1 MRTTGTPRR
10 RHRLGWLLLA
20 LVAHAGAQALPAHL
34 PSSVPPPLPP
44 PAPAATLS
52 MVSLNLEQ
60 DRNDWPARRV
70 RIVEA
75 LQRLQPDAIAL
86 QEVLQTA
93 ELPNQAQWLAAQLG
107 YHCHFISADPPSRPQ
122 RRGNALLTRLPVLE
136 EAETLLHP
144 FEDYSVAGLV
154 RVDLHGQPVNLYFTR
169 LHAVRD
175 GGASRREQTDDLM
188 AWIDATAEGVPS
200 LLAGGFFAAADAPE
214 LVPLAARFGDS
225 DARLRGTRGDALRN
239 GLDPRVFALAAQA
252 DHVFFERGRFRPL
265 RSARVLERAP
275 GATRGSDP
283 RGLLVA
289 LQPLDTPPAEA
300 MPPLPVP

>member
-1 MRTTGTPRR
+1 MTRTTGTPRR

-20 LVAHAGAQALPAHL
+20 LVAHAGAQVLPAGR
-34 PSSVPPPLPP
+34 PTP
-44 PAPAATLS
+44 PAPPAPTPTLS
-52 MVSLNLEQ
+52 VVSLNLEQ
-60 DRNDWPARRV
+60 DRNDWPARRTG
-70 RIVEA
+70 IVAA

-107 YHCHFISADPPSRPQ
+107 YHCHFISADPPSRSQ

-169 LHAVRD
+169 LHAERD
-175 GGASRREQTDDLM
+175 GGASRREQADDLM
-188 AWIDATAEGVPS
+188 VWIDATAEGVPS

-214 LVPLAARFGDS
+214 LAPLSARFDDS
-225 DARLRGTRGDALRN
+225 AARLRGARGEASRN
-239 GLDPRVFALAAQA
+239 GLDPRVFALTAQA
-252 DHVFFERGRFRPL
+252 DHVFFERGRFQPL
-265 RSARVLERAP
+265 RSARLLPRS
-275 GATRGSDP
+275 GAEP

-289 LQPLDTPPAEA
+289 LQPLDRLPADATPPPA
-300 MPPLPVP
+300 P

>member
-1 MRTTGTPRR
+1 MTRTPGTPRR

-20 LVAHAGAQALPAHL
+20 LVTHAGAQVMPAGLPVA
-34 PSSVPPPLPP
+34 PPVP

-52 MVSLNLEQ
+52 VVSLNLEQ

-70 RIVEA
+70 RLVDA

-86 QEVLQTA
+86 QEVLQTP

-107 YHCHFISADPPSRPQ
+107 YHCHFISPDPPSRPQ

-136 EAETLLHP
+136 QAETLLHP

-169 LHAVRD
+169 LHAERD
-175 GGASRREQTDDLM
+175 GGASRREQADDLM

-200 LLAGGFFAAADAPE
+200 LLAGGFYAAADAPD
-214 LVPLAARFGDS
+214 LAPLAARFGDS
-225 DARLRGTRGDALRN
+225 DARLRRAGGDSARN
-239 GLDPRVFALAAQA
+239 GLDPHLFALATQA
-252 DHVFFERGRFRPL
+252 DHVFFERDRFRPL
-265 RSARVLERAP
+265 RSARLLPRMP
-275 GATRGSDP
+275 GAARGNDP

-289 LQPLDTPPAEA
+289 LQPLDPLPADA
-300 MPPLPVP
+300 VPPLPVP

>member
-1 MRTTGTPRR
+1 MTGNPRR

-20 LVAHAGAQALPAHL
+20 LVAHAGAQALPARL
-34 PSSVPPPLPP
+34 
-44 PAPAATLS
+44 PAPPTAPTAPLS
-52 MVSLNLEQ
+52 VVSLNLEQ

-70 RIVEA
+70 RIVET

-86 QEVLQTA
+86 QEVLQTKA
-93 ELPNQAQWLAAQLG
+93 LPNQAQWLAAQLG

-154 RVDLHGQPVNLYFTR
+154 RVDLRGQPVNLYFTR
-169 LHAVRD
+169 LHAERD
-175 GGASRREQTDDLM
+175 GGASRREQADDLM

-214 LVPLAARFGDS
+214 LAPLAARFGDS
-225 DARLRGTRGDALRN
+225 DARLRGARNDIQRN
-239 GLDPRVFALAAQA
+239 GLDPHLFALSAQA
-252 DHVFFERGRFRPL
+252 DHVFFERDRFRPL
-265 RSARVLERAP
+265 RSARLLPRTP
-275 GATRGSDP
+275 GAARGSDP
-283 RGLLVA
+283 SGLLVA
-289 LQPLDTPPAEA
+289 LQPLD
-300 MPPLPVP
+300 PLPVEALPLLPPR

>member
-1 MRTTGTPRR
+1 MTRTSGTPRR

-20 LVAHAGAQALPAHL
+20 LVTHAGAQALPAGL
-34 PSSVPPPLPP
+34 PLPP
-44 PAPAATLS
+44 PAPPAPTATLS
-52 MVSLNLEQ
+52 VVSLNLEQ

-70 RIVEA
+70 HLVDA

-86 QEVLQTA
+86 QEVLQTS

-169 LHAVRD
+169 LHAERD
-175 GGASRREQTDDLM
+175 GGASRREQVDDLM

-200 LLAGGFFAAADAPE
+200 LLAGGFYAAADAPE
-214 LVPLAARFGDS
+214 LAPLAARFGDS
-225 DARLRGTRGDALRN
+225 DARLRGAGNDTSRN
-239 GLDPRVFALAAQA
+239 GLDPHLFALAAQA
-252 DHVFFERGRFRPL
+252 DHVFFERDRFRPL
-265 RSARVLERAP
+265 RSARLLPRTP
-275 GATRGSDP
+275 GAARGADP

-289 LQPLDTPPAEA
+289 LQPLDPLPADA
-300 MPPLPVP
+300 VPPLPVP

>member
-1 MRTTGTPRR
+1 MMGTTRR
-10 RHRLGWLLLA
+10 WHRLGWLLLA
-20 LVAHAGAQALPAHL
+20 LVATARAQSLPAGL
-34 PSSVPPPLPP
+34 PA
-44 PAPAATLS
+44 APATPPGAALS
-52 MVSLNLEQ
+52 VVSLNLEQ

-70 RIVEA
+70 RIVDA
-75 LQRLQPDAIAL
+75 LRRLQPDAIAL
-86 QEVLQTA
+86 QEVLQTP
-93 ELPNQAQWLAAQLG
+93 ELPNQAHWLAAQLG

-169 LHAVRD
+169 LHAERD
-175 GGASRREQTDDLM
+175 GGANRREQADDLM
-188 AWIDATAEGVPS
+188 AWIDATAEGVPA

-214 LVPLAARFGDS
+214 LAPLAARFGDS
-225 DARLRGTRGDALRN
+225 DARLRGARAEEAPRN
-239 GLDPRVFALAAQA
+239 GLDPRVFALPAQA

-265 RSARVLERAP
+265 RSTRLLPRAP
-275 GATRGSDP
+275 GAARGADP

-289 LQPLDTPPAEA
+289 LQPLDPPPEDAI
-300 MPPLPVP
+300 PPLPGS

>member
-1 MRTTGTPRR
+1 MTGFTRR
-10 RHRLGWLLLA
+10 WHRLGWLLLA
-20 LVAHAGAQALPAHL
+20 LAATARAQTPPAA
-34 PSSVPPPLPP
+34 SP
-44 PAPAATLS
+44 PAPGVTLS
-52 MVSLNLEQ
+52 VVSLNLEQ

-75 LQRLQPDAIAL
+75 LQRLQPDAVAL

-93 ELPNQAQWLAAQLG
+93 QLPNQAQWLAAQLG

-154 RVDLHGQPVNLYFTR
+154 RVDLRGQPVNLYFTR
-169 LHAVRD
+169 LHAERD
-175 GGASRREQTDDLM
+175 GGASRREQADDLM

-214 LVPLAARFGDS
+214 LAPLAARFGDG
-225 DARLRGTRGDALRN
+225 DARLRGARGDAPRN

-265 RSARVLERAP
+265 RSARLLPRAP
-275 GATRGSDP
+275 GAARSADP

-289 LQPLDTPPAEA
+289 LQPLDPLPEDA

>member
-1 MRTTGTPRR
+1 MTRTTGTPRR
-10 RHRLGWLLLA
+10 PHRLGWLLLA
-20 LVAHAGAQALPAHL
+20 LVAHAGAQALPAGL
-34 PSSVPPPLPP
+34 PLPLPP
-44 PAPAATLS
+44 VPTATLS
-52 MVSLNLEQ
+52 VVSLNLEQ

-70 RIVEA
+70 RLVDA

-93 ELPNQAQWLAAQLG
+93 QLPNQAQWLAAQLG

-169 LHAVRD
+169 LHADRD
-175 GGASRREQTDDLM
+175 GGASRREQADDLM

-214 LVPLAARFGDS
+214 LAPLSARFGDS
-225 DARLRGTRGDALRN
+225 AARLRGARGDAART

-252 DHVFFERGRFRPL
+252 DHVFFERNRFRPL
-265 RSARVLERAP
+265 RSARVLERTP
-275 GATRGSDP
+275 GATRGTADP

-289 LQPLDTPPAEA
+289 LQPLDPPPADA